1 MSEAFT
7 TSTARNIF
15 YGGTLFFLLVFLAL
29 TYQTE
34 QSIPSRDKR
43 EMLSDPRVAA
53 GKKIWETHN
62 CIGCH
67 TLLGEGAYF
76 APELGNVVK
85 RLGSEEA
92 VKAFIQSRPVERHPG
107 AAQHAAVQFH
117 GRATRRDRR
126 VPELRVANQH
136 RQVAAQH
143 SGLIRTDQEITMQY
157 KSQAVAKPYFIA
169 AIALFVAQILF
180 GLIMGLQYV
189 MGDFLFPE
197 IPFNVAR
204 MVHTNA
210 LIVWLL
216 MGFMGAAY
224 YLIPEEAETELFS
237 PKLAIA
243 LFWIFLVAA
252 GLTVVGYLTV
262 PYATLAKMTGNDL
275 LPTMGR
281 EFLEQPLIT
290 KVGIVVVALAFL
302 FNITMT
308 VLKGRKTSIA
318 TVLLIGLWGLAI
330 MFLFSFVNP
339 DNIVRD
345 KFYWWWVVHLWVE
358 GVWELILGAILA
370 FVLIKVTG
378 VDREIIEKWL
388 YVIVTLTLISGILGT
403 GHHYYWIGTP
413 EYWQL
418 IGSIFSAL
426 EPIPFFGMTLFAFNM
441 VNRRRREHPNK
452 AATLWALGTGV
463 MAFLGAGVWG
473 FLHTLSPVNY
483 YTHGT
488 QITAAHGHMAFY
500 GAYVMAVLTII
511 SYAMP
516 IMRGRAANSNKAQVV
531 EMWAFWLMTVSI
543 VFITL
548 FLTAAGI
555 LQVWLQRVSDSPLPF
570 MVAQD
575 QISLFYWMRE
585 WSGVVFLIGLCIYI
599 WSFFIPG
606 EEKAKA

>member
-1 MSEAFT
+1 
-7 TSTARNIF
+7 
-15 YGGTLFFLLVFLAL
+15 
-29 TYQTE
+29 
-34 QSIPSRDKR
+34 
-43 EMLSDPRVAA
+43 
-53 GKKIWETHN
+53 
-62 CIGCH
+62 
-67 TLLGEGAYF
+67 
-76 APELGNVVK
+76 
-85 RLGSEEA
+85 
-92 VKAFIQSRPVERHPG
+92 
-107 AAQHAAVQFH
+107 
-117 GRATRRDRR
+117 
-126 VPELRVANQH
+126 
-136 RQVAAQH
+136 
-143 SGLIRTDQEITMQY
+143 MQY

-180 GLIMGLQYV
+180 GLVMGLQYV
-189 MGDFLFPE
+189 MGDFLFPA

-224 YLIPEEAETELFS
+224 YLIPEEAETELYS

-252 GLTVVGYLTV
+252 GLTVVGYLLV

-281 EFLEQPLIT
+281 EFLEQPLPT
-290 KVGIVVVALAFL
+290 KLGIVVVALAFL

-330 MFLFSFVNP
+330 MFLFSFYNP
-339 DNIVRD
+339 HNVVRD

-370 FVLIKVTG
+370 FVLIKITG
-378 VDREIIEKWL
+378 VDREVIEKWL
-388 YVIVTLTLISGILGT
+388 YVVVTLTLITGILGT

-413 EYWQL
+413 ESWQL
-418 IGSIFSAL
+418 IGSIFSGL
-426 EPIPFFGMTLFAFNM
+426 EPIPFFALTLFAFNM
-441 VNRRRREHPNK
+441 VNRRRRDHPNK

-500 GAYVMAVLTII
+500 GAYVMAVLTMI
-511 SYAMP
+511 SYTMP
-516 IMRGRAANSNKAQVV
+516 LMRGRAANSNKAQVV
-531 EMWAFWLMTVSI
+531 EMWGFWLMTVSI
-543 VFITL
+543 TFITL
-548 FLTAAGI
+548 FLTGAGI
-555 LQVWLQRVSDSPLPF
+555 LQVWLQRVSDNPMPF
-570 MVAQD
+570 MVVQD
-575 QISLFYWMRE
+575 QVALFYWMRV
-585 WSGVVFLIGLCIYI
+585 WAGVGFLIGLVVYI

-606 EEKAKA
+606 ETKAAA